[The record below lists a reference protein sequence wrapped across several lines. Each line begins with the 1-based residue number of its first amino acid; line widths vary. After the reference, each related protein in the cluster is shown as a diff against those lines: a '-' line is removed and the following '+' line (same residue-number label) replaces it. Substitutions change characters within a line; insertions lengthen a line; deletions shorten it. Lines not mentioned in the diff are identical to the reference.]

1 MQNNNNGIKF
11 HSVVFIYWFLSIYY
25 YYNSISMD
33 MRCARFYKLN
43 LWWIGIAHWHHHD
56 FVGLNRGLSTS
67 VTSLYCHNLWI
78 YIYEIHAN
86 TTDYTV
92 YTTHICDRFILGLS
106 SSNRSV
112 HMRFES
118 LICFFFS

>member
-1 MQNNNNGIKF
+1 MQNDNNGIKF

-33 MRCARFYKLN
+33 MRCARFSKLN

-86 TTDYTV
+86 TTQYTDCIQ
-92 YTTHICDRFILGLS
+92 YTTHRIYAIILFWDFRHQIVHFICA
-106 SSNRSV
+106 SN
-112 HMRFES
+112 H
-118 LICFFFS
+118 